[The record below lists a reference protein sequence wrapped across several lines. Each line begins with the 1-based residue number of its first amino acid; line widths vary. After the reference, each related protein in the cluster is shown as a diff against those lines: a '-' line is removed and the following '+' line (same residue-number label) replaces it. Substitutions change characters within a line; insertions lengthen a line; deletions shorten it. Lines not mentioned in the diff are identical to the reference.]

1 MKPCRPRW
9 IAGLFLPSMD
19 PAMESL
25 GTEAFFLE
33 EDFLAE
39 TGAYTLNGD
48 RIAIYI
54 AFCLHGTQGSPDLR
68 RLPAQRILPDKP
80 YGYL

>member
-1 MKPCRPRW
+1 MKAIIFKKKSIKLMKPCRPRW

-54 AFCLHGTQGSPDLR
+54 ASCHQGT
-68 RLPAQRILPDKP
+68 
-80 YGYL
+80 